1 MLANKNNNL
10 SLYAIFW
17 LLCLTLLPQTSQGAA
32 TDEILPL
39 RERAALIDSLTEKRV
54 QQLLPTLMRESD
66 IDMWLLIS
74 REYNEDPVLKTMLP
88 ATWLSARRTTIL
100 VFARDKQG
108 EVNAYAIAP
117 YSVGNLFTKAWDK
130 ETHPSQWQ
138 ALNALVERYQPKR
151 IGVNR
156 SASWAHADG
165 LVSGD
170 EARLLRHLPEPYRQ
184 ALVSAEPLAIGWL
197 ERRIPEEVALYPS
210 LVNMA
215 HEIIAQ
221 GFSNEVIQVGKTT
234 SEDLVWWF
242 RERVRELK
250 LQTWFQPSVTIQR
263 AKQADLSGDTV
274 ILPGDL
280 LHVDFGITYLRLN
293 TDTQQ
298 LAYVLRSGETQAP
311 DYLVKAFNSG
321 NQLQDILTA
330 QFAVGRTGNQ
340 VLKAAREQA
349 IAAGLKPTIYSHPIG
364 YHGHG
369 AGTTLGMWDAQQGV
383 AGSGDYPLHLNTAYS
398 IELNNAVLIPEWERE
413 IRIMLEEDAMFD
425 ASGVWY
431 LNGRQTGLILIKSA
445 LSMKTQTE
453 Q

>member
-10 SLYAIFW
+10 SLFAIVISLVC
-17 LLCLTLLPQTSQGAA
+17 LLAPQLGQAAA

-39 RERAALIDSLTEKRV
+39 RERAAMIDSLIQKRV
-54 QQLLPTLMRESD
+54 QQLLPDLMRETN

-74 REYNEDPVLKTMLP
+74 REYNEDPVLQTLLP

-108 EVNAYAIAP
+108 EVTAYAIAP

-130 ETHPSQWQ
+130 EAHPSQWQ

-156 SASWAHADG
+156 SGSWAHADG
-165 LVSGD
+165 LVAGD
-170 EARLLRHLPEPYRQ
+170 EQWLLSHLPERYRQ
-184 ALVSAEPLAIGWL
+184 ALVSAEPLAVGWL
-197 ERRIPEEVALYPS
+197 ERRIPEEIELYPS
-210 LVNMA
+210 LVKMA

-221 GFSNEVIQVGKTT
+221 GFSNRVIKVGQTT

-250 LQTWFQPSVTIQR
+250 LDTWFHPSVTIQR
-263 AKQADLSGDTV
+263 AKQQDLSGDSV

-298 LAYVLRSGETQAP
+298 LAYVLRDGETQAP

-330 QFAVGRTGNQ
+330 QFAVGKTGNE
-340 VLKAAREQA
+340 VLKAAREHA

-369 AGTTLGMWDAQQGV
+369 AGTSLGMWDAQQGI
-383 AGSGDYPLHLNTAYS
+383 AGSGDHPLHLNTAYS
-398 IELNNAVLIPEWERE
+398 IELNNAVFIPEWERE

-431 LNGRQTGLILIKSA
+431 LDGRQTALILIEPE
-445 LSMKTQTE
+445 LSMGGK
-453 Q
+453 